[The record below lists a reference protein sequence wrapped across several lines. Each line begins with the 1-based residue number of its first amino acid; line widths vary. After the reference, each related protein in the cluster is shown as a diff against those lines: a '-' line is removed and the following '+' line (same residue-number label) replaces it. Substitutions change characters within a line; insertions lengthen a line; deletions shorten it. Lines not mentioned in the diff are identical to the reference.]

1 MAVPLRD
8 VPVRLSIAALCFA
21 LAACSPPSPAGP
33 ERSCQTVLR
42 AAPAMSLAELSIRGE
57 WNAFNPEPMTRRSDG
72 VFEWK
77 GVLEPRDYGYGFGD
91 EPIDPLAGFSRFVA
105 DTEWS
110 RVRVPDCSLPRVVL
124 GAFEP
129 LASGTLKAS
138 ALVERGKAGAAV
150 TPRAFVDGAEV
161 QANFNAS
168 SGSLELEV
176 SGLAVGRHTL
186 RLEVDDGAGKKG
198 EAVVAP
204 FWVQTEPFDWSQAV
218 IYFVLVDRFR
228 DGAPANNAPVAGVPD
243 LANFQGGDLQ
253 GVLEKLNEGYFEK
266 LGANVLW
273 LSPLEPSPDTGYP
286 GNDGRQYSGYHGYWP
301 VASREVQR
309 RFGGRAALDAV
320 ISAAHARGIRVIADA
335 VVNHVHELHPRYAEH
350 KNDGWFR
357 GGCLCTQSA
366 CSFDARPLDCW
377 FASYLPDYNWKSNA
391 VASEVEADARFWLE
405 DVGFDGFRVDAVK
418 HFEKIGARALSGTA
432 REVGSTAGGFYL
444 VGEVFAG
451 TGQRELLNQWLSPPI
466 LDGQFDFPLY
476 WTLVDVFAR
485 GQPLTQ
491 LDAAVAA
498 SETAY
503 PATARM
509 SPFLGNH
516 DVPRFLSY
524 AAGQVDAD
532 AVAQAWGPNAPPDVV
547 NDAAAFAK
555 LAQAFTFLLTARGA
569 PLIYYGDEVGLS
581 GAGDP
586 DNRRMMKFSGLT
598 GLQSGLRQH
607 VETLGAARKQSRALR
622 EGDRATLLVEPDLW
636 IQQRAASA
644 TEGALIIVHRGSA
657 PRTVTLTARAPL
669 TRNRYRDALSGTE
682 IDFGGSG
689 ATTLTVPAGASMV
702 FFSY

>member
-1 MAVPLRD
+1 MN
-8 VPVRLSIAALCFA
+8 VRISIAAACYA

-33 ERSCQTVLR
+33 ERSCETVLR

-57 WNAFNPEPMTRRSDG
+57 WNAFEPKAMTRRSDG

-77 GVLEPRDYGYGFGD
+77 GVLEPRDYAYGFGD
-91 EPIDPLAGFSRFVA
+91 DNLDPLAGFSRFVA
-105 DTEWS
+105 DAEWS
-110 RVRVPDCSLPRVVL
+110 RVRVPDCANPRVVL
-124 GAFEP
+124 GALEA
-129 LASGTLKAS
+129 LASGTLKVS
-138 ALVERGKAGAAV
+138 ALVERGKAGAAL
-150 TPRAFVDGAEV
+150 TPRALVDGVE
-161 QANFNAS
+161 QQLSFNA
-168 SGSLELEV
+168 GTGAVEV
-176 SGLAVGRHTL
+176 EVTALPTGRHTL
-186 RLEVDDGAGKKG
+186 RLEVEDGAGKKG

-204 FWVQTEPFDWSQAV
+204 FWIQAAPFDWSQAV

-228 DGAPANNAPVAGVPD
+228 DGAQENNAQVAGVPD
-243 LANFQGGDLQ
+243 KANFQGGDLQ
-253 GVLEKLNEGYFEK
+253 GVLEKINDGYFEK

-320 ISAAHARGIRVIADA
+320 IAAAHARGIRVIGDA

-377 FASYLPDYNWKSNA
+377 FASYLPDLNWKSNA
-391 VASEVEADARFWLE
+391 VANEIEGDARFWLE
-405 DVGFDGFRVDAVK
+405 EVGFDGFRVDAVK
-418 HFEKIGARALSGTA
+418 HFEKMGARALSGTA
-432 REVGSTAGGFYL
+432 RELGATAGGFYL

-451 TGQRELLNQWLSPPI
+451 TGQRDLLNQWLNPPI

-476 WTLVDVFAR
+476 WAIVDVFAR

-498 SETAY
+498 SETTY

-524 AAGQVDAD
+524 AAGQVEPDP
-532 AVAQAWGPNAPPDVV
+532 VAQGWGPTAPPDVV
-547 NDAAAFAK
+547 NDPAAFAK
-555 LAQAFTFLLTARGA
+555 MAQAFTFLLTGRGA
-569 PLIYYGDEVGLS
+569 PLIYYGDEIGLS

-586 DNRRMMKFSGLT
+586 DNRRMMKFGLLT
-598 GLQSGLRQH
+598 PLQSSLKQH
-607 VETLGAARKQSRALR
+607 VETLGAARQRSRALR
-622 EGDRATLLVEPDLW
+622 EGDRTTLLVEPDLW

-644 TEGALIIVHRGSA
+644 TEGALVVIHRGTT
-657 PRTVTLTARAPL
+657 PRTVTLNARAPL
-669 TRNRYRDALSGTE
+669 TRNRYRDALSGAE
-682 IDFGGSG
+682 LDFGGGS
-689 ATTLTVPAGASMV
+689 TTLNVPAGASMV